1 MKLKQKASNII
12 KVCLLT
18 TTLCGCSNF
27 LSEYSQDMVIPK
39 TVKQLDELLI
49 GDVYMQS
56 KKTEYGMTNQSC
68 QFFNLL
74 DDDINTVS
82 TSLTSRIG
90 DPYYNYSINSLYGY
104 YTWQQDIR
112 YNYQY
117 KNYSDDSSTW
127 NDMYRRISIVNIILD
142 EIEELPHQT
151 EQDYADYLRVKGEAF
166 FLRGQF
172 YFVLANLYGDAYSPA
187 TCASKLCVPLKLAA
201 HVEYDKDADRQ
212 FERESVKRIYEQI
225 VSDLKES
232 IRLLTESPQKTN
244 HLLHRASWEAASLL
258 LSRVYLFMQD
268 WPNAEAEAE
277 KVMKSSLFSLAPT
290 SYFSNETAFLT
301 SSNPEII
308 FSQGNNSF
316 CCPRS
321 DWSLTGRYGDYCVT
335 NDLYSMFDENDV
347 RKTTFFAKTI
357 KSLEPQ
363 NDSVGLY
370 KKYERGI
377 EFSHI
382 SDALMLRMAEAYL
395 NYAEACAMQPA
406 KADKANATLNA
417 LRAQR
422 ITSYVNQTYSGE
434 ELVREVRNE
443 RRKEL
448 CFEGKRWFDLRRY
461 AVCEQYPYSRDIVHA
476 YAVYNDNFSFATT
489 EYYLLPAGDLNYTF
503 SLPRKVI
510 EFDKV
515 PMPDNPRNKREPL
528 EIQEE
533 EEKPEEE

>member
-1 MKLKQKASNII
+1 MKLKQKAANII
-12 KVCLLT
+12 KACLLT
-18 TTLCGCSNF
+18 ATFCGCSDF

-39 TVKQLDELLI
+39 NVQQLDELLI

-56 KKTEYGMTNQSC
+56 NKMEYGMNNQSC

-74 DDDINTVS
+74 DDDINTVG
-82 TSLTSRIG
+82 TSLTGRIG
-90 DPYYNYSINSLYGY
+90 HPYYNYAVNSMYGY
-104 YTWQQDIR
+104 YAWQQDVR
-112 YNYQY
+112 YNYQA
-117 KNYSDDSSTW
+117 KNYSNDNATW

-142 EIEELPHQT
+142 EIESLPHKT
-151 EQDYADYLRVKGEAF
+151 DQDYADYLRVKGEAF

-172 YFVLANLYGDAYSPA
+172 YFVLANLYGDAYSPS
-187 TCASKLCVPLKLAA
+187 TCASKLCVPLKLSA

-232 IRLLTESPQKTN
+232 TRLLTESPQKN
-244 HLLHRASWEAASLL
+244 HHLLHRASWEAASLL

-268 WPNAEAEAE
+268 WPNAEIEAE
-277 KVMKSSLFSLAPT
+277 KVMNSRLFSLAPT
-290 SYFSNETAFLT
+290 SNFSNETPFLT
-301 SSNPEII
+301 TTNPEII
-308 FSQGNNSF
+308 FSQGSNPI
-316 CCPRS
+316 CCRS
-321 DWSLTGRYGDYCVT
+321 DWSVTGQYGDYCVT
-335 NDLYSMFDENDV
+335 NELYSMFDDNDV
-347 RKTTFFAKTI
+347 RKTTFFAKRRNTV
-357 KSLEPQ
+357 EPQ
-363 NDSVGLY
+363 NDSIGLY

-377 EFSHI
+377 EYSHI

-395 NYAEACAMQPA
+395 NYAEACAMQPT
-406 KADKANATLNA
+406 KADKANSTLNT
-417 LRAQR
+417 LRSQR
-422 ITSYVNQTYSGE
+422 ITSYAPQTYSGE
-434 ELVREVRNE
+434 QLVQEIRNE

-461 AVCEQYPYSRDIVHA
+461 AVCEQYPYSRNIIHA

-489 EYYLLPAGDLNYTF
+489 EYYLLPAGDPAYTF

-528 EIQEE
+528 ENEDE
-533 EEKPEEE
+533 DKKTE